1 MVLPRFTMRE
11 DRLKS
16 LGPSLSF
23 ATLESQRCLEP
34 SMVFVVQPPLPPGEP
49 LLSVRCLNCQAC
61 RWMPRRGPSVACLPS
76 RQRRPHGVRPSILG
90 FHVGEEPVLG
100 GLEVHHSLE
109 IHLKNDARLAC
120 TWSP

>member
-49 LLSVRCLNCQAC
+49 LLWAFAVSIARLVAGCQDGDHQWRAYH
-61 RWMPRRGPSVACLPS
+61 RVSEGPMAYALASSGSMLVKSL
-76 RQRRPHGVRPSILG
+76 
-90 FHVGEEPVLG
+90 F
-100 GLEVHHSLE
+100 LEV
-109 IHLKNDARLAC
+109 
-120 TWSP
+120 